1 LNELIMITIY
11 VGNVPFKARQ
21 EELEELFA
29 PFGALESVR
38 IITDKLTG
46 NSRGFAFVKMDDK
59 DAGLN
64 AIEKLNGYTFM
75 GKTLRV
81 NEAQPREARPMGG
94 GSNGGGQRPYRSNGG
109 GSSFNSRR
117 YND

>member
-1 LNELIMITIY
+1 MITIY

-46 NSRGFAFVKMDDK
+46 NSRGFAFVKMEDK
-59 DAGLN
+59 EAGLN

-94 GSNGGGQRPYRSNGG
+94 GNGGQRPYRSNGG